1 MSQIFANYINGQWV
15 EGSTFE
21 NRNPANTD
29 EVVGLFVKGSAADVD
44 AAAAAAAE
52 AFPAWANLPGPAR
65 GAFLF
70 KAADWIEKRWD
81 SIAAD
86 MTREE
91 GKTLPEAKGEVGR
104 TINILRYFAG
114 EGSRMPGGVVPSER
128 PRVHMWAFRK
138 PLGVVGLVTP
148 WNFPS
153 AIPAWKLAPA
163 LICGN
168 TVIMKPASAA
178 PLSAWRLVEAFHEVG
193 LPKGVFNF
201 IAGSG
206 GTIGNALVNA
216 KPLKAISFTGSC
228 EIGEWLHGE
237 ASKRKLRIQLEM
249 GGKNPTIV
257 LADADFNS
265 AVANVVNAAFFS
277 TGQKCTATSRV
288 IVEDSIYDKFLAAF
302 VEATK
307 KLKVGDGMKAGA
319 DVGPAVD
326 EGALKTILDYIE
338 IGKKEAGAPLCG
350 GNRVTGK
357 GPNGEDLSK
366 GYFVEPTI
374 FAGVTEKMRIAQ
386 EEIFGPVLAV
396 MRAKDFEDAMRIANG
411 IPFGLSSSIQTT
423 NVSRVFDFVYGAD
436 AGLLTVNLPSAGVEY
451 QLPFG
456 GTKDSSFGP
465 KEQGPAAMEFY
476 SDYKTVYL
484 KY

>member
-1 MSQIFANYINGQWV
+1 MLFQNYINGEWV
-15 EGSTFE
+15 SGPTFE
-21 NRNPANTD
+21 NRNPANFD
-29 EVVGLFVKGSAADVD
+29 EVVGEFVKGTPEDITAAAD
-44 AAAAAAAE
+44 AAQAAFAA
-52 AFPAWANLPGPAR
+52 WSSLPGPAR
-65 GAFLF
+65 GNYLF
-70 KAADWIEKRWD
+70 KVAEILDRKFED
-81 SIAAD
+81 VAAD

-91 GKTLPEAKGEVGR
+91 GKTLPEAKGEVR
-104 TINILRYFAG
+104 RAINIFRYFAG
-114 EGSRMPGGVVPSER
+114 EGSRMFGIQVPSER
-128 PRVHMWAFRK
+128 DRVHMFALRK
-138 PLGVVGLVTP
+138 AVGVVGLVTP

-168 TVIMKPASAA
+168 TVVMKPASAA
-178 PLSAWRLVEAFHEVG
+178 PLSAWRLIEACHEAG
-193 LPKGVFNF
+193 IPKGVVNF

-206 GTIGNALVNA
+206 GTLGQALVDA

-228 EIGEWLHGE
+228 DVGLWLHE
-237 ASKRKLRIQLEM
+237 RASKRRLRIQLEM

-265 AVANVVNAAFFS
+265 AVENTVNAAFFS

-288 IVEDSIYDKFLAAF
+288 IVEDAIYDKFVAAL
-302 VEATK
+302 VERTK
-307 KLKVGDGMKAGA
+307 KLKVGDGMQAGI
-319 DVGPAVD
+319 DIGPAVD
-326 EGALKTILDYIE
+326 EGQLKTNLEYIK
-338 IGKKEAGAPLCG
+338 IGRQECGEPRVG
-350 GNRVTGK
+350 GNRLTG
-357 GPNGEDLSK
+357 GAYDK

-374 FAGVTEKMRIAQ
+374 FADVTENMRIAQ

-396 MRAKDFEDAMRIANG
+396 MRAKDFDDAMRIANN
-411 IPFGLSSSIQTT
+411 IPLGLSASVQTT
-423 NVSRVFDFVYGAD
+423 NISRVFEFIYKAE
-436 AGLLTVNLPSAGVEY
+436 AGLLTINLPSAGVEY

-465 KEQGPAAMEFY
+465 KEQGPAALDFY

>member
-1 MSQIFANYINGQWV
+1 MLFANYINGDWV
-15 EGSTFE
+15 SSAETFD

-29 EVVGLFVKGSAADVD
+29 EVVGVFAKGRPCDVADAAD
-44 AAAAAAAE
+44 AAQGALPE
-52 AFPAWANLPGPAR
+52 WSNMPAPAR

-70 KAADWIEKRWD
+70 RVAEILESRFDEI
-81 SIAAD
+81 SAD

-91 GKTLPEAKGEVGR
+91 GKTLPESKGEVR
-104 TINILRYFAG
+104 RSINIFRYFAG
-114 EGSRMPGGVVPSER
+114 EGSRLLGILAPSER
-128 PRVHMWAFRK
+128 ARVQMFALRK
-138 PLGVVGLVTP
+138 PIGVVGLVTP

-168 TVIMKPASAA
+168 TVVVKPASAA
-178 PLSAWRLVEAFHEVG
+178 PLSAWRLVEACHQAG
-193 LPKGVFNF
+193 MPKGVVNF

-206 GTIGNALVNA
+206 GELGSALVEA
-216 KPLKAISFTGSC
+216 APLKAVSFTGSC
-228 EIGEWLHGE
+228 EIGQWLHQR
-237 ASKRKLRIQLEM
+237 ASARRLRIQLEM

-257 LADADFNS
+257 LGDCDFNG
-265 AVANVVNAAFFS
+265 AVENTVNAAFFS

-288 IVEDSIYDKFLAAF
+288 IVEDSIHDKFVDAL
-302 VEATK
+302 VERTR
-307 KLKVGDGMKAGA
+307 KLKVGNGMEPGV
-319 DVGPAVD
+319 DIGPAVD
-326 EGALKTILDYIE
+326 QAQLETDLKYIE
-338 IGKKEAGAPLCG
+338 IGRKECGAPLIG
-350 GNRVTGK
+350 GGRLTG
-357 GPNGEDLSK
+357 GGFDK
-366 GYFVEPTI
+366 GYFIEPTI
-374 FAGVTEKMRIAQ
+374 FAGVRESMTIAR

-396 MRAKDFEDAMRIANG
+396 MRARDFDDAMRIANN
-411 IPFGLSSSIQTT
+411 IPFGLSASIQTT
-423 NVSRVFDFVYGAD
+423 NLSRVFEFIHRSE
-436 AGLLTVNLPSAGVEY
+436 AGLLTINLPSAGVEY